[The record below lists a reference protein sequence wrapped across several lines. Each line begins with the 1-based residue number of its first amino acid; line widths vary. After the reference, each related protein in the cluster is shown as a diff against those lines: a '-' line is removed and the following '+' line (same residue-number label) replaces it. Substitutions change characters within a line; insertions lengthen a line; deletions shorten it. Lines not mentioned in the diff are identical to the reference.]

1 MVARV
6 LESVCEE
13 LPKYHMMDYVDLVC
27 IMTVDPGFAGQQ
39 MIPSAIDKIAR
50 VRSLFNQAGRKV
62 DIMVDGHVE
71 TEMAPKMVA
80 AGANALVM
88 GSSGL
93 FNHEPKDY
101 RKTIDFFKNL

>member
-1 MVARV
+1 
-6 LESVCEE
+6 
-13 LPKYHMMDYVDLVC
+13 
-27 IMTVDPGFAGQQ
+27 
-39 MIPSAIDKIAR
+39 
-50 VRSLFNQAGRKV
+50 
-62 DIMVDGHVE
+62 MVDGHVE